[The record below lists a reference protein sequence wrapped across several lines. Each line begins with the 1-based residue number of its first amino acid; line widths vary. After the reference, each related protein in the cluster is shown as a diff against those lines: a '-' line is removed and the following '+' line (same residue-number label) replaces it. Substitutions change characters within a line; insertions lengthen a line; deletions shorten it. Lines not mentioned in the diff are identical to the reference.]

1 MHLDWKR
8 AKILW
13 HDEEKIFRI
22 IGDLN
27 DIYFCMAISKQD
39 AEKKV
44 YELTEK
50 LIFTKKDFKDLAAGY
65 KEKIKDLENEIKAV
79 VEEAGGDLSL
89 KTE

>member
-1 MHLDWKR
+1 MTKT
-8 AKILW
+8 
-13 HDEEKIFRI
+13 
-22 IGDLN
+22 
-27 DIYFCMAISKQD
+27 D

-50 LIFTKKDFKDLAAGY
+50 LIFTKKDFKDVAAGY

-89 KTE
+89 KKDNISNDEI